1 MTSFIQAFSS
11 HEIVTSP
18 YLFFKANYPCNR
30 IHLTAVCHQT
40 WDEIIF
46 AWHDVD
52 SFGSDEV
59 VIAGF
64 LGVRLL

>member
-18 YLFFKANYPCNR
+18 YLFFKANYPYNR
-30 IHLTAVCHQT
+30 IHLAAVCHQT

-46 AWHDVD
+46 AWRGCRGTTVTA
-52 SFGSDEV
+52 SG
-59 VIAGF
+59 AMG
-64 LGVRLL
+64 L